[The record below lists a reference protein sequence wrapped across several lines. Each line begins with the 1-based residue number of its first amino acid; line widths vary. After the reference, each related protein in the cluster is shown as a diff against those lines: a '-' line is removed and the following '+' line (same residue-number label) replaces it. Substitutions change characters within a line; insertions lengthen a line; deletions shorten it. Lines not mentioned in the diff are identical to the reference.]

1 MISIIGSGKV
11 GSAIAFL
18 IAATSLDDIVLVN
31 RTKEKALGQA
41 LDISN
46 AASWENPVSV
56 VGTDDFSMIKN
67 SDVIVISASVAV
79 YEKDRLEF
87 LSQHVQL
94 IKDIAKKVVK
104 YSPHS
109 KIVLVTNPADV
120 LTYVFNKETNLSRNN
135 IIGVA
140 SSLDSSRFR
149 YVLAN
154 ELGVKTKNIT
164 NAMVLGEHGDS
175 MVLLFSLAKIDGK
188 PVLNSLS
195 TPQIDKITNDVRYYW
210 KSLRR
215 LKGPSVFGIAKNTT
229 DVLRAIIN
237 DKDLA
242 MPASVLLNGEYGI
255 SDVCLGV
262 PAKIDKD
269 GVSIVEIKLANSE
282 LKSLHD
288 SAAIIKNYILQA

>member
-1 MISIIGSGKV
+1 M
-11 GSAIAFL
+11 
-18 IAATSLDDIVLVN
+18 VN

-46 AASWENPVSV
+46 AVSWENPVSV

-104 YSPHS
+104 YSPNS
-109 KIVLVTNPADV
+109 KIVFVTNPVDV

-164 NAMVLGEHGDS
+164 DAMVLGEHGDS
-175 MVLLFSLAKIDGK
+175 MVLLFSLAKINGK

-195 TPQIDKITNDVRYYW
+195 KPQIDKITNDVRYYW

-215 LKGPSVFGIAKNTT
+215 LKGPSVFGIAKMTT
-229 DVLRAIIN
+229 DVVRAIIN
-237 DKDLA
+237 DKELVV
-242 MPASVLLNGEYGI
+242 PASVLLNGEYGI

-262 PAKIDKD
+262 PIKISKK
-269 GVSIVEIKLANSE
+269 GIGKIVEIDLSKSE
-282 LKSLHD
+282 LESLHH
-288 SAAIIKNYILQA
+288 SASVVKNYLAA